1 LIVLYHPPRT
11 KPSRQKN
18 KRRFKKGKGMASTT
32 STAAAVQSS
41 EIAAFASHEVTSF
54 DNIEHLLLTGDTLVS
69 PAAQSSK
76 WILDS
81 GASENMTG
89 DKSWVTDIIALDSTV
104 RISTA
109 SGGSLAATS
118 SECVTFANHLKKR
131 VKLSRV
137 LVYPGLSINLV
148 SMSRLASIGASIKF
162 YGMTCKVIKDGLEV
176 LRARLE
182 DKVWVIAGS
191 QWTAQ
196 LDVLDHMARALPVV
210 LQADG
215 QRASFQRN
223 QSFKGSR
230 HFATMASATWS
241 PQLELDETA
250 LWCTQH

>member
-1 LIVLYHPPRT
+1 
-11 KPSRQKN
+11 
-18 KRRFKKGKGMASTT
+18 MASTT

-41 EIAAFASHEVTSF
+41 EIAAFVPHEVTSF

-118 SECVTFANHLKKR
+118 SGCVTFANHLKKR